1 MARKSKKVDYVNVG
15 SMGQQTATMPSV
27 PKKICY
33 KAGLYARLSEET
45 QANKERAT
53 IETQMEL
60 LRRFVADND
69 DMVAEKEYFD
79 ISCTGTNFERPGFEE
94 MIQDMRAGRINCIV
108 VKDLSRLG
116 RNYVET
122 GNYIERV
129 FPFFDVRFIAVT
141 DGYDSNKSGEELL
154 MPLKNMVNEMYV
166 KDLSKKMKT
175 AHRAMWQNGE
185 YSSGSVPYGYVKV
198 NRHLQPDEQVKGI
211 VQEIYRLFLQGC
223 SMKEIARQIT
233 KKTVNPKVYKLLQFG
248 HEIPEGVNK
257 EWNNVTV
264 KGILTN
270 YVYVGASVHNK
281 RDRIAG
287 KIVNVPREEWIIIEG
302 THTPLVNRED
312 FDRVQEQ
319 LAENVRQ
326 FHSTHGK
333 NGFNHAQFNL
343 LGKRIICADCGK
355 VMGFRTEGAQ
365 HDKRFYRCKT
375 YLNTVNGKCTN
386 HKISLETVNKT
397 VFNSIHEHMKIC
409 IDAEETVKRMNAR
422 TDGMKKY
429 DIYRKEADRIR
440 QELQKTTEIKAG
452 IFEDYRDKLIDEEQ
466 YVQISERYTD
476 KINGLKARLDEMLK
490 AQAEY
495 SCEYHID
502 EDWRSVVD
510 KYLNKRKLTKEMVE
524 AFVDKV
530 VVHEGAR
537 LEVHLKYDDVLRD
550 LISLCEKR
558 KAV

>member
-1 MARKSKKVDYVNVG
+1 
-15 SMGQQTATMPSV
+15 
-27 PKKICY
+27 
-33 KAGLYARLSEET
+33 
-45 QANKERAT
+45 
-53 IETQMEL
+53 
-60 LRRFVADND
+60 
-69 DMVAEKEYFD
+69 
-79 ISCTGTNFERPGFEE
+79 
-94 MIQDMRAGRINCIV
+94 
-108 VKDLSRLG
+108 
-116 RNYVET
+116 
-122 GNYIERV
+122 
-129 FPFFDVRFIAVT
+129 
-141 DGYDSNKSGEELL
+141 

-185 YSSGSVPYGYVKV
+185 YSSGSVPYGYVNV

-233 KKTVNPKVYKLLQFG
+233 KKTVNPKAYKLLQFG
-248 HEIPEGVNK
+248 HEIPEGMNR
-257 EWNNVTV
+257 EWNSVTV

-270 YVYVGASVHNK
+270 YAYVGASVHNK

-287 KIVNVPREEWIIIEG
+287 KIVNVPREDWIIIES

-312 FDRVQEQ
+312 FDRVQEK

-333 NGFNHAQFNL
+333 NGFNHARFNL

-355 VMGFRTEGAQ
+355 VMGFRTEGTR

-375 YLNTVNGKCTN
+375 YLNTVNRKCTN
-386 HKISLETVNKT
+386 HKVSLETVNKT
-397 VFNSIHEHMKIC
+397 VFNTIHEHMKIC

-429 DIYRKEADRIR
+429 DIYGKEADRIR

-495 SCEYHID
+495 SREYHID